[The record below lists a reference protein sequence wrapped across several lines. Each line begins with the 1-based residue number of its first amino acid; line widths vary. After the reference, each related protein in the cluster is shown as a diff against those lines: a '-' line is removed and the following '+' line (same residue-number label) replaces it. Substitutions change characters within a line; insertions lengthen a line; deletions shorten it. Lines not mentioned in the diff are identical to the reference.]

1 MHGVNVV
8 TRRVAPPQRPGD
20 GGHVVS
26 EMERVHGSHR
36 LHLYSIYSFVYR
48 YSGKLAHGR
57 VASQMCAQGTRRTFT
72 GCGTCAEV
80 REIRLQPHL
89 QLIWDHLFYVWAA
102 QGE

>member
-26 EMERVHGSHR
+26 EMERVHGSH
-36 LHLYSIYSFVYR
+36 SFVY
-48 YSGKLAHGR
+48 
-57 VASQMCAQGTRRTFT
+57 
-72 GCGTCAEV
+72 CGTWSGCLANVPPRYPVPVGLLRAAGLARRCV
-80 REIRLQPHL
+80 RSGCSQQPHL
-89 QLIWDHLFYVWAA
+89 QLIWAHLFYVWYGQHARYP